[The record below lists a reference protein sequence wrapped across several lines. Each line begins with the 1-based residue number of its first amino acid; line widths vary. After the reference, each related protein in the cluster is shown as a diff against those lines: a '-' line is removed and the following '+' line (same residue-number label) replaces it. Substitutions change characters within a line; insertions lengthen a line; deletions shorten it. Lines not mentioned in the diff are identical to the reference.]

1 MIVLRPRLHDLVG
14 SSASRTVAAL
24 EAMGVEPTDR
34 QVCVAVRLPTGAD
47 RARRLLAETL
57 VDMLL
62 RLDPLIGEVVIDTP
76 GWPDD
81 AWLSD
86 LATRLP
92 FERSGSTVA
101 ADYVVAVGGGKS
113 ADLLV
118 DGVGWLTALGVTAD
132 AVDDGNPIGPLGAAS
147 FAAAEVFKWAFGATY
162 PERAAALQFTPW
174 SGLFSLYSYEF
185 GAASPPLAEI
195 SIDATLI
202 GLGGVG
208 AGFMRAMMA
217 LGPRVRGALGLVD
230 KDQLTI
236 DGLNRVSYASLR
248 AANAEEKKVGEAH
261 AVLRAHCPNLNVTPY
276 PMAYGK
282 YKARIPR
289 RQDRINDVVV
299 TGLDNDESRW
309 EVQRDMPRILID
321 GATGRDMNI
330 RVERVEFGRYGCLG
344 CSRQAPVVAT
354 DGRENCDT
362 PPDERAPSLSFL
374 SSFPGILAA
383 GEVIKEAQ
391 RSGQLRGGFDHIFR
405 YGPNP
410 ELRGMPAIR
419 SDCTVQCGH
428 PSKVAQYRA
437 KYPDEAFPNT
447 AV

>member
-1 MIVLRPRLHDLVG
+1 
-14 SSASRTVAAL
+14 
-24 EAMGVEPTDR
+24 
-34 QVCVAVRLPTGAD
+34 
-47 RARRLLAETL
+47 
-57 VDMLL
+57 
-62 RLDPLIGEVVIDTP
+62 
-76 GWPDD
+76 
-81 AWLSD
+81 
-86 LATRLP
+86 
-92 FERSGSTVA
+92 
-101 ADYVVAVGGGKS
+101 
-113 ADLLV
+113 
-118 DGVGWLTALGVTAD
+118 
-132 AVDDGNPIGPLGAAS
+132 
-147 FAAAEVFKWAFGATY
+147 
-162 PERAAALQFTPW
+162 
-174 SGLFSLYSYEF
+174 
-185 GAASPPLAEI
+185 
-195 SIDATLI
+195 
-202 GLGGVG
+202 
-208 AGFMRAMMA
+208 
-217 LGPRVRGALGLVD
+217 
-230 KDQLTI
+230 
-236 DGLNRVSYASLR
+236 
-248 AANAEEKKVGEAH
+248 
-261 AVLRAHCPNLNVTPY
+261 
-276 PMAYGK
+276 MAYDK

-344 CSRQAPVVAT
+344 CSRQAPVAAT
-354 DGRENCDT
+354 YGRENCDT

-419 SDCTVQCGH
+419 PDCTVRCGR